1 MPHHITQRGNG
12 RSHVFDT
19 DSDRTVYLNLLRRN
33 SVEYRLTLWAWCL
46 MSNHIHLLAVP
57 ERSNSLHRALGRT
70 HADYARYLNIKRASC
85 GHIWQARFFSC
96 IVGPEHLWMTMAYIE
111 RNPVR
116 AGLAAEAEQYCWSSA
131 ISHTTGLD
139 ADHLIDMRGW
149 RMEYTPARWKQVLES
164 TVDTETEAE
173 RIREATMGGR
183 PLGGAHFISDVES
196 RLARTLRPKPVGR
209 PRKLTLEKETEQI
222 ALAQL

>member
-19 DSDRTVYLNLLRRN
+19 ESDRTVYLNLLRRN

-46 MSNHIHLLAVP
+46 MSNHIHLLALP

-85 GHIWQARFFSC
+85 GHVWQARFFSC

-116 AGLAAEAEQYCWSSA
+116 AGLAAEADQYRWSSA
-131 ISHTTGLD
+131 TSHTTGLD

-164 TVDTETEAE
+164 TLDTETETE
-173 RIREATMGGR
+173 RIREATIGGR
-183 PLGGAHFISDVES
+183 PLGGARFFSDVES
-196 RLARTLRPKPVGR
+196 RLARTLRPN
-209 PRKLTLEKETEQI
+209 Q
-222 ALAQL
+222 

>member
-1 MPHHITQRGNG
+1 MNECTVTNYSLP
-12 RSHVFDT
+12 
-19 DSDRTVYLNLLRRN
+19 VYLNLLRRN

-85 GHIWQARFFSC
+85 GHVWQARFFSC

-116 AGLAAEAEQYCWSSA
+116 AGLAAEADQYRWSSA

-173 RIREATMGGR
+173 RIREATMRGR
-183 PLGGAHFISDVES
+183 PLGGAHFS
-196 RLARTLRPKPVGR
+196 AT
-209 PRKLTLEKETEQI
+209 
-222 ALAQL
+222 